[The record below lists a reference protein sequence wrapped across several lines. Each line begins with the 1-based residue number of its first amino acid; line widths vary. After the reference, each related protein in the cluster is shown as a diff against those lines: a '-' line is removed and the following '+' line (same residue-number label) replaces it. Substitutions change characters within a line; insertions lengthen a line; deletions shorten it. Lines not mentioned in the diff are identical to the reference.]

1 MINQDRIILA
11 ELAASL
17 AKGQTLTNS
26 EEEQLNQ
33 LLIKYPESRAIIL
46 NMIEDQHV
54 VLDFNPQLTNVEQE
68 WNEFHYRIGESIEE
82 ERKVYPW
89 KRIISIAALLLSIGV
104 GSAIWWKINQEPSYL
119 IKTNQFGQH
128 TDILPGTSFAKLE
141 VVGEGSY
148 ELKESFNFN
157 EGVNGELSYNQSLKS
172 EKKGKNQIHRLNIP
186 KRSYYSLILSD
197 GSKVWLNSESE
208 LEYLASF
215 STKER
220 RVKLKGEGYF
230 EIAKDPER
238 PFIVETNLME
248 VRAVGTAFS
257 VKSYT
262 DEPKVILTE
271 GKIEVTS
278 NRSKIA
284 LVAGQKV
291 ELLGTHLQMDKSENE
306 EEALAIK
313 EGYFNFNEKNI
324 QEILDDIRRWYG
336 VDLVIKRPLGAKKY
350 MGGID
355 RNVTLGELCVLL
367 KKLTNFNYVIED
379 EKLIIQ

>member
-1 MINQDRIILA
+1 MINQDRIVLA

-17 AKGQTLTNS
+17 AKGQTLTKS
-26 EEEQLNQ
+26 EEDQLNQ
-33 LLIKYPESRAIIL
+33 LLIKYPESRDIIL
-46 NMIEDQHV
+46 NMIEDQQV
-54 VLDFNPQLTNVEQE
+54 VLDFNPHLTNVEQE
-68 WNEFHYRIGESIEE
+68 WNEFHHLIRDGIQE

-89 KRIISIAALLLSIGV
+89 KRIISIAALLLSIGI
-104 GSAIWWKINQEPSYL
+104 GSAIWWKNNQEPSYL

-157 EGVNGELSYNQSLKS
+157 EGVNGELSYSQNLKS
-172 EKKGKNQIHRLNIP
+172 EEKGKNQIHRLNIP
-186 KRSYYSLILSD
+186 KRSYYSLVLSD

-291 ELLGTHLQMDKSENE
+291 ELLGTLLQMDKSENE

-367 KKLTNFNYVIED
+367 KKLTNFDYVIED

>member
-11 ELAASL
+11 ELAASM
-17 AKGQTLTNS
+17 AKGHTLS
-26 EEEQLNQ
+26 KIEEEQLSQ
-33 LLIKYPESRAIIL
+33 LLIKYPESRDIIL
-46 NMIEDQHV
+46 NMIEDQQV
-54 VLDFNPQLTNVEQE
+54 VLDFNPQSTNVEQE
-68 WNEFHYRIGESIEE
+68 WDDFHHLIEDNGQE
-82 ERKVYPW
+82 ERKIYPW
-89 KRIISIAALLLSIGV
+89 KRIVSIAALLLSIGI
-104 GSAIWWKINQEPSYL
+104 GSAVWWKNNQEPSYL

-141 VVGEGSY
+141 VVGDGSY
-148 ELKESFNFN
+148 ELNESFNSV
-157 EGVNGELSYNQSLKS
+157 EGKSGELSYGQKLKRKEGS
-172 EKKGKNQIHRLNIP
+172 ENQIHRLNIP
-186 KRSYYSLILSD
+186 KRSYYSLVLSD

-230 EIAKDPER
+230 EVAKDANR
-238 PFIVETNLME
+238 PFIVETDLME

-262 DEPKVILTE
+262 EEPKVILTE

-278 NRSKIA
+278 NKAKIA

-291 ELLGTHLQMDKSENE
+291 ELQGNHLKMDKSEND

-313 EGYFNFNEKNI
+313 DGYFNFNEKNI

-367 KKLTNFNYVIED
+367 KKLTNFDYVIED

>member
-1 MINQDRIILA
+1 MINQDRIVLA

-17 AKGQTLTNS
+17 AKGQTLTKS

-33 LLIKYPESRAIIL
+33 LLIKYPESRDIIL
-46 NMIEDQHV
+46 NMIEDQQV
-54 VLDFNPQLTNVEQE
+54 VLDFNPHLTNVEQE
-68 WNEFHYRIGESIEE
+68 WNEFHHLIRDGIQE

-89 KRIISIAALLLSIGV
+89 KRIISIAALLLSIGI
-104 GSAIWWKINQEPSYL
+104 GSAIWWKNNQEPSYL

-157 EGVNGELSYNQSLKS
+157 EGVNGELSYSQNLKS
-172 EKKGKNQIHRLNIP
+172 EEKGKNHIHRLNIP
-186 KRSYYSLILSD
+186 KRSYYSLVLSD

-291 ELLGTHLQMDKSENE
+291 ELLDTLLQMDKSENE
-306 EEALAIK
+306 EEALSIK

-367 KKLTNFNYVIED
+367 KKLTNFDYVIED

>member
-1 MINQDRIILA
+1 MINQDRIVLA

-17 AKGQTLTNS
+17 AKGQTLTKS

-33 LLIKYPESRAIIL
+33 LLIKYPESRDIIL
-46 NMIEDQHV
+46 NMIEDQQV

-68 WNEFHYRIGESIEE
+68 WNEFHHLIRDSIQE

-89 KRIISIAALLLSIGV
+89 KRIISIAALLLSIGI
-104 GSAIWWKINQEPSYL
+104 GSAIWWKNNQEPNYL

-141 VVGEGSY
+141 VIGERSY

-157 EGVNGELSYNQSLKS
+157 EGVHGELSYSQNLKS
-172 EKKGKNQIHRLNIP
+172 EEKDKNKIHRLNIP
-186 KRSYYSLILSD
+186 KRSYYSLVLSD

-230 EIAKDPER
+230 EIAKDPKR

-278 NRSKIA
+278 NKSKIA

-336 VDLVIKRPLGAKKY
+336 VDLVVKRPLGAKKY

-367 KKLTNFNYVIED
+367 KKLTNFDYVIED